1 MLYAVKGNKQLKI
14 QETEKQTYLNMGYDI
29 AEVNGDQLQTIAV
42 SPSKTVPYAEY
53 KKLQDELEE
62 LKAGGGAQ
70 AEIEELKVRYGAA
83 QSEIKALR
91 KRLTEFEQGDKTKSD
106 K

>member
-1 MLYAVKGNKQLKI
+1 MLYAIKGNKQLKI
-14 QETEKQTYLNMGYDI
+14 EEAEKQTYLNMGYDI
-29 AEVNGDQLQTIAV
+29 AKANDNQLDVIAV

-70 AEIEELKVRYGAA
+70 AENEELKVRYGAA

-91 KRLTEFEQGDKTKSD
+91 KKLTELEQGEKTKGD